1 MSRPPEHR
9 SLGASAPGG
18 LVIPE
23 ALSAE
28 VRAAYAASGRSYH
41 DNAHLDEV
49 LERFGEVAREVGW
62 ERPREVFL
70 ALVFHDVVYEP
81 GAKDNE
87 ARSAEVAERAISH
100 HLAGEDI
107 DAARVK
113 ELVSLTARHGALE
126 EADVDRDAA
135 LFCDC
140 DMAILAAPTEA
151 FEAYDRG
158 IMLEYR
164 AVPAELFTAGRRRFF
179 EGLLAKR
186 SIFLSPW
193 GRARFEAAARANLA
207 RKLAGEAGG

>member
-1 MSRPPEHR
+1 M
-9 SLGASAPGG
+9 
-18 LVIPE
+18 PE

-28 VRAAYAASGRSYH
+28 IRAAYGAPERSYH

-87 ARSAEVAERAISH
+87 ARSAEVAERAISD
-100 HLAGEDI
+100 HLAGENI
-107 DAARVK
+107 DVARVK
-113 ELVSLTARHGALE
+113 ELVLLTARHGALE

-140 DMAILAAPTEA
+140 DMAILAAPVEA

-158 IMLEYR
+158 IAREYQ
-164 AVPAELFTAGRRRFF
+164 AVPAELFAAGRRRFF
-179 EGLLAKR
+179 EGLLAAPA
-186 SIFLSPW
+186 IYLSAW

-207 RKLAGEAGG
+207 RVLGSEGRG